1 MADTKVLG
9 GLRMLVK
16 ILLMWNAN
24 MMIDGGD
31 ESILATSLL
40 KASDLI
46 VLKINS
52 VSLLISNS

>member
-52 VSLLISNS
+52 VSLLIFNS